1 MFGDLP
7 KLITCEDGSR
17 SLGSNPETRG
27 HLLGPLSE
35 QGYNA
40 LVLMG
45 IRNAINT
52 QDSDI
57 NDVLARIAYSA
68 NMITTENRALLARR
82 RIEDA
87 PDRK

>member
-7 KLITCEDGSR
+7 ELIKYEDELR
-17 SLGSNPETRG
+17 SLDSNLETRRQ
-27 HLLGPLSE
+27 LLWRLSE

-45 IRNAINT
+45 IRDAINT

-57 NDVLARIAYSA
+57 DDVLARIAYSA
-68 NMITTENRALLARR
+68 NMMTTENRALLGRR